1 MLMILAAI
9 ASTLPQQVNG
19 LSWMAG
25 HWLECTP
32 RHETSEIWTDARGDV
47 MLGVSKS
54 VRGNRA
60 DWEFARIEIA
70 PEGLTFFA
78 HPKGQAP
85 TSFRAISVGPGQ
97 VIFENIGHD
106 FPQRVIYTRHGNR
119 LTGRIE
125 GIIEGQARSI
135 EWNYTAAPLNA
146 ACPAMTQ

>member
-1 MLMILAAI
+1 MLMIFAAI
-9 ASTLPQQVNG
+9 ASTLPQQVND

-70 PEGLTFFA
+70 PEGLTFSPI
-78 HPKGQAP
+78 PKGRRQPLSAP
-85 TSFRAISVGPGQ
+85 YLSALVR
-97 VIFENIGHD
+97 
-106 FPQRVIYTRHGNR
+106 
-119 LTGRIE
+119 
-125 GIIEGQARSI
+125 
-135 EWNYTAAPLNA
+135 
-146 ACPAMTQ
+146 